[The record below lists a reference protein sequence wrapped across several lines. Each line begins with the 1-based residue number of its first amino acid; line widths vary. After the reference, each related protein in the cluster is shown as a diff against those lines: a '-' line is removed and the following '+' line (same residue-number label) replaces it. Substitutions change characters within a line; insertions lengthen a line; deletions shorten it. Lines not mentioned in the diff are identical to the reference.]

1 MLARQQPESLNLGRL
16 FNEIQDLLG
25 ADISLKVP
33 LRDLFAREVFR
44 KLLLADQLSQ
54 KLAFK
59 DSLVQDLQ
67 SVYSPALVAR
77 LEAFLN
83 GLIGS
88 EADEQTSQLQPTPAQ
103 AIPAAVALRGPV
115 EEEVATV
122 MASDP
127 ASAVASS
134 APPPAATAPS
144 APVAKP
150 AGRPGLPTVALRP
163 LLWGGGAVLV
173 VLGVVLISSRRPC
186 PGGMQCSLASSFGL
200 IKLSEAAIQERF
212 DHITQERQ
220 KAEFVPDL
228 DNRKREVEQLQA
240 ELKRGSYSKALAS
253 RLQSLHGS
261 LEEQIQSEQAYYD
274 QYKQD
279 EAIVSSIGV
288 VKTKDEAKR
297 LEAAAKRLDAIP
309 KTSLMRKAARYQAQ
323 LAAIKL
329 RPFVAEAKAAEMQK
343 LMVRKTAEMKA
354 KEAAVKADIAA
365 KERLA
370 RAEYARL
377 QAEARRLKA
386 QAATQNR
393 QPAPKNN
400 DVF

>member
-25 ADISLKVP
+25 ADTSLKVP

-44 KLLLADQLSQ
+44 KLLLASQSSQ

-88 EADEQTSQLQPTPAQ
+88 GVDEQTSQLQPPPANP
-103 AIPAAVALRGPV
+103 IPAAVALRGPV

-122 MASDP
+122 MATDP
-127 ASAVASS
+127 APEAPSPVA
-134 APPPAATAPS
+134 AAPS

-150 AGRPGLPTVALRP
+150 VGRPALLAVALRP
-163 LLWGGGAVLV
+163 LLWGGGAALV

-200 IKLSEAAIQERF
+200 IKLSEAGIKERYA
-212 DHITQERQ
+212 HITQERQ

-228 DNRKREVEQLQA
+228 ENRRREVEQLQA
-240 ELKRGSYSKALAS
+240 ELKRGSYGPALAS
-253 RLQSLHGS
+253 ELQALHGS
-261 LEEQIQSEQAYYD
+261 LDEQIQGEQGYYD

-288 VKTKDEAKR
+288 VKNKDEAKR

-309 KTSLMRKAARYQAQ
+309 QTSLMRKAARYQAQ

-329 RPFVAEAKAAEMQK
+329 RPFVAEAKTAEMQK

-354 KEAAVKADIAA
+354 KEASVKADIAA
-365 KERLA
+365 KEKLA
-370 RAEYARL
+370 RAEYARM
-377 QAEARRLKA
+377 QKEAARLKA
-386 QAATQNR
+386 QAAAQNR
-393 QPAPKNN
+393 QPAPKPAANNN